1 MICTIKIQEAQSEK
15 RNLFLHSY
23 PNYSKNI
30 HEKIIMTFQ
39 IYFWNFFTTNK
50 QSFGKE
56 IAFCIKSASLKDLLI
71 PILEPSSCSHK
82 GFYDQRKKDYGA
94 ISRLNSFLELLRE
107 IFCRKVFKMCLS
119 RLEKQLSRRL
129 FKVFWWYN
137 VKPTSSEIVLLYPKP
152 IISEKNH
159 LESLGI

>member
-82 GFYDQRKKDYGA
+82 GFYDQRKNTMAPSHGL
-94 ISRLNSFLELLRE
+94 IRFLNY
-107 IFCRKVFKMCLS
+107 C
-119 RLEKQLSRRL
+119 
-129 FKVFWWYN
+129 
-137 VKPTSSEIVLLYPKP
+137 VKYFVGKYSKCAYPA
-152 IISEKNH
+152 
-159 LESLGI
+159 